1 MLTSTDL
8 AGMRAAVN
16 DLLPDT
22 ANILAGTVAPDGQG
36 GWSQTWGTAT
46 AGVKCRL
53 DPGRKENRESVAGA
67 ALLPFSWWQL
77 TLPYDTTLTEQNRV
91 EIAGE
96 TFNVVHVDTGKSW
109 SVSVRAVL
117 TKV

>member
-1 MLTSTDL
+1 MLTNSDL
-8 AGMRAAVN
+8 AAMRAA
-16 DLLPDT
+16 LEELMPDT
-22 ANILAGTVAPDGQG
+22 GNILAGTVISDGQG

-46 AGVKCRL
+46 AGVACRL

-77 TLPYDTTLTEQNRV
+77 TLPHGTTITEQSRFEVN
-91 EIAGE
+91 GE
-96 TFNVVHVDTGKSW
+96 TFNVVHVDPAKSW
-109 SVSVRAVL
+109 AVSVRAVL